1 MGIKLFS
8 DIQNNP
14 QSPNPDPCSF
24 RIIEEVV
31 IGDYI
36 VARVFYYGCTTFD
49 GHKLM
54 LLKSNKIPTPLDPH
68 LLGNGHPVIARFE
81 PNEEGWALARLC
93 ARELM
98 ANSYYQGL

>member
-8 DIQNNP
+8 YSPTNP
-14 QSPNPDPCSF
+14 QSPNPDPYSF

-54 LLKSNKIPTPLDPH
+54 LLKSNKVPSPLDPH

-81 PNEEGWALARLC
+81 PNETGWKLAKLC

-98 ANSYYQGL
+98 EKS